1 MQSLLRI
8 IPILLLTL
16 SQAFAGSP
24 GEAAQIRKELTLA
37 TEAWQLK
44 LKVAA
49 SPESQR
55 ELWKLRPNLTDYA
68 RRMWGC
74 LRPSLAEDW
83 TLEPAA
89 WLLRISP
96 GVVETRPD
104 GTTVPAPVMAEAVK
118 SIRQAVEKQ
127 HLLSPK
133 LNPICLALI
142 SSQDP
147 ESIALLE
154 KIQTQNP
161 DPKVQGVAALAQA
174 MLLKGFG
181 DEVDVMRKRLTLIRK
196 AIINSATEEVDG
208 IPISRL
214 AEDELYIISNLSK
227 GRVAPEIEGVDS
239 GARPMKLSDFKG
251 KVVVLLFWGSDMP
264 EAERTLEYCATLH
277 QKFTGKPFALVGV
290 NNDPVATL
298 RMMQV
303 SEKNPITW
311 PNFSDP
317 ENKAAKQFRVA
328 ARPVVYVL
336 DGDRKIRFWGA
347 PGSFVELTVDAV
359 LSEKK
364 APAAP
369 APDRSPPPR

>member
-1 MQSLLRI
+1 MQILRRVF
-8 IPILLLTL
+8 PLLLLTL

-55 ELWKLRPNLTDYA
+55 ELWKQRPNLSDYA

-104 GTTVPAPVMAEAVK
+104 GTTAPAMTEAAK
-118 SIRQAVEKQ
+118 AIRQAVEKQ

-133 LNPICLALI
+133 LNPICLALV

-147 ESIALLE
+147 ESLALLE

-181 DEVDVMRKRLTLIRK
+181 DEVEVIRKRLTLIRK

-227 GRVAPEIEGVDS
+227 GREAPELEGVDS
-239 GARPMKLSDFKG
+239 GGRPMKLSDFKG

-264 EAERTLEYCATLH
+264 EAERTLEYCATLQ
-277 QKFTGKPFALVGV
+277 QKFADKPFALVGV
-290 NNDPVATL
+290 NNDPVTTL
-298 RMMQV
+298 RMMQA
-303 SEKNPITW
+303 SEKGRITW

-317 ENKAAKQFRVA
+317 EGKAAKQFRIG

-347 PGSFVELTVDAV
+347 PGSFVELTVEAV
-359 LSEKK
+359 LTEKK

-369 APDRSPPPR
+369 APDRSTPPR

>member
-1 MQSLLRI
+1 MTILRRVL
-8 IPILLLTL
+8 PLLLLTL
-16 SQAFAGSP
+16 SQAFAGTA

-44 LKVAA
+44 LKVAP

-55 ELWKLRPNLTDYA
+55 ELWKQRPNLTDYA

-96 GVVETRPD
+96 GIVEARPD
-104 GTTVPAPVMAEAVK
+104 GTTVPVMAEAVK
-118 SIRQAVEKQ
+118 AIRQTVEKQ

-133 LNPICLALI
+133 LNPICLALV

-147 ESIALLE
+147 ESLALLE

-227 GRVAPEIEGVDS
+227 GRVAPELEGADS
-239 GARPMKLSDFKG
+239 GGRPMKLSDFKG

-264 EAERTLEYCATLH
+264 EAERTLEYCATLQ
-277 QKFTGKPFALVGV
+277 QKFAGKPFALVGV
-290 NNDPVATL
+290 NSDPVGTL
-298 RMMQV
+298 RMMQK
-303 SEKNPITW
+303 SDSKPLIW

-317 ENKAAKQFRVA
+317 EGKAAKQFRIGA
-328 ARPVVYVL
+328 SPVVYVL

-369 APDRSPPPR
+369 APDRSLPPR